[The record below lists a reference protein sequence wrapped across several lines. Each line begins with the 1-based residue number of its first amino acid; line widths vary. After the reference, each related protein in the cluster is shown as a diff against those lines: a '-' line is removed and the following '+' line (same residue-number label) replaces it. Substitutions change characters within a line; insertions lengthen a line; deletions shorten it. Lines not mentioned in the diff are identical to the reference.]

1 MKKQMAGTTTYVDVP
16 VCFLTK
22 KGAFMA
28 KVTKPVEK
36 KKKTMN
42 KTLKKIIG
50 WIVQVILVLILS
62 AVVAFSFLGTIVM
75 QEGSMEPTIRAND
88 HIRINRAAYLF
99 DAPDRGDII
108 AFYKS
113 DTKNGSVQIK
123 RVIGLPGDTLQIKD
137 GMIIING
144 ETYLE
149 DEQYSKINNSG
160 LAEKEIKLKK
170 EEYFVLGD
178 NRNNSEDSRFVDM
191 GNVKQANIIGK
202 VWLISSPFSRFGFV

>member
-1 MKKQMAGTTTYVDVP
+1 
-16 VCFLTK
+16 
-22 KGAFMA
+22 MA
-28 KVTKPVEK
+28 KVMKPVAK

-50 WIVQVILVLILS
+50 WFIQIILVLIL
-62 AVVAFSFLGTIVM
+62 AAAVAFGLFGTIVM

-88 HIRINRAAYLF
+88 NLRINRGAYMF
-99 DAPDRGDII
+99 NSPDRGDII

-113 DTKNGSVQIK
+113 DSRTGSIQVK
-123 RVIGLPGDTLQIKD
+123 RVIGLPGDTIQIKD

-149 DEQYSKINNSG
+149 DEQYPKITNSG
-160 LAEKEIKLKK
+160 LAEKEITLKK

-191 GNVKQANIIGK
+191 GNISKENIIGR
-202 VWLISSPFSRFGFV
+202 VWLISSPFNRFGFL